1 MSILPICETARGCPI
16 ENCAKNEKAE
26 KLITGFFD
34 AKIMSTAT
42 KSNILYEQTL
52 KELGLFDRPDL
63 LITLEIA
70 FLEYQQHRNN
80 SQLVRQK
87 NGY

>member
-1 MSILPICETARGCPI
+1 
-16 ENCAKNEKAE
+16 
-26 KLITGFFD
+26 
-34 AKIMSTAT
+34 MSTAT